1 MSEKAEQ
8 IKMLLQEQKKIYIS
22 VSMKLALGKYENFE
36 INIGKTVNEGIE
48 YEKIFDE
55 INTQIEKEAEKLK
68 EIYSKIANKTPAVEA
83 KTKSKQATFIPATE
97 KQKNLIK
104 RYRKDVDVDKLS
116 KSQAGKIIGEIFAG
130 KEG

>member
-8 IKMLLQEQKKIYIS
+8 IKMLLQEQGKVYIN

-68 EIYSKIANKTPAVEA
+68 EIY
-83 KTKSKQATFIPATE
+83 KQISGKDVPKEPMATE

-104 RYRKDVDVDKLS
+104 KFRKDVDVDKLT
-116 KSQAGKIIGEIFAG
+116 KKEAGKIIKEILS
-130 KEG
+130 K